1 MRLIGTSFD
10 TSDIMIIENP
20 VATVFTQLIKDIGHI
35 PKPDGINVTAKTSTR
50 KVIKNVIL
58 SNPAEIIVKRNS
70 FCGETELSGIKEY
83 YGKCVRFA

>member
-1 MRLIGTSFD
+1 MPIKIIIIYFAAVILRKAFFDFPMRLIGTSFD

-50 KVIKNVIL
+50 KVIKNVTGM
-58 SNPAEIIVKRNS
+58 R
-70 FCGETELSGIKEY
+70 
-83 YGKCVRFA
+83 